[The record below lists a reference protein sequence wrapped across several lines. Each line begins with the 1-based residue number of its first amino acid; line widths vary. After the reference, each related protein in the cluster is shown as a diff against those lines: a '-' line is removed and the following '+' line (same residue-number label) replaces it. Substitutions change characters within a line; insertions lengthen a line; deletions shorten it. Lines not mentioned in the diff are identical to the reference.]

1 MQSYVY
7 VILLATVT
15 FIGCSQDTDLSE
27 MSKESLSGGP
37 YQTTGFKVGEVTSTE
52 AIIWARTT
60 RGAVRVSAESPMPE
74 FLYRNP
80 ENGELIE
87 GPDSL
92 VPNVGQ
98 WDPVFSYPPGAT
110 VETIEGAAPG
120 AKGQVRVRYRP
131 TNQSRWATTD
141 WEPVDP
147 ERDFTKQIR
156 LQDLQPGMH
165 YELEV
170 EARAPGVDA
179 VSSSLQGR
187 FKTAPRADD
196 PARIVF
202 ALSSCQ
208 EYITQDAP
216 SGGFKIYPSI
226 LEINPDFYINTGDI
240 IYYDRWAKNLE
251 LARWVWARMF
261 SLPTNFDFHRQISSY
276 FIKDDHDTWMNDAWP
291 GRDVKLMGDFTF
303 AEGQSTFLEQVPM
316 GGRTYRTY
324 RWGKDVQI
332 WMVEG
337 RDYRSPNTD
346 PDGPEKTI
354 WGAEQMAWFKD
365 TVEKSDA
372 TFKILVSPT
381 PIVGPDRDN
390 KFDNHANIGFQF
402 EGSLLRNFIA
412 QQDNM
417 IVITGDRHWQYVSI
431 DSQTG
436 LREYSIGPA
445 SNEHADGWR
454 NDDIRPEHQYLNVVG
469 GFMTVTSERLDA
481 TPRLILRHH
490 GVDGNIL
497 NEDTLVAT
505 IQSASK

>member
-1 MQSYVY
+1 MKSYRYIV
-7 VILLATVT
+7 LLAM
-15 FIGCSQDTDLSE
+15 FAFLGCSGKTDLSA
-27 MSKESLSGGP
+27 MSNEANPDGP
-37 YQTTGFKVGEVTSTE
+37 YQATGFKVGEVTSTE
-52 AIIWARTT
+52 AIIWTRTT
-60 RGAVRVSAESPMPE
+60 QSADRVSAESPMPV

-80 ENGELIE
+80 NTGELIE

-110 VETIEGAAPG
+110 VETIEGAVPG

-131 TNQSRWATTD
+131 INQPSWATTD
-141 WEPVDP
+141 WDSVDS
-147 ERDFTKQIR
+147 ERDFTKQIK
-156 LQDLQPGMH
+156 LSDLFPGTS
-165 YELEV
+165 YEIAV
-170 EARAPGVDA
+170 EARALGA
-179 VSSSLQGR
+179 ETVSSSLDGR
-187 FKTAPRADD
+187 FKTAPLADE

-208 EYITQDAP
+208 EYPRQDAP
-216 SGGFKIYPSI
+216 DGGFKIYPSI

-261 SLPTNFDFHRQISSY
+261 SLPTNFDFHRQMSSY
-276 FIKDDHDTWMNDAWP
+276 FMKDDHDTWMNDAWP

-303 AEGQSTFLEQVPM
+303 AEGQRTFLEQVPM
-316 GGRTYRTY
+316 EEQTYRTY

-354 WGAEQMAWFKD
+354 WGAEQIAWFKD
-365 TVEKSDA
+365 TVRNSDA

-381 PIVGPDRDN
+381 PMVGPDRDN
-390 KFDNHANIGFQF
+390 KFDSHANIGFQF
-402 EGSLLRNFIA
+402 EGSLLRDFIA

-417 IVITGDRHWQYVSI
+417 IVITGDRHWQYVSV

-505 IQSASK
+505 IQSTSD

>member
-1 MQSYVY
+1 M
-7 VILLATVT
+7 LAIVA
-15 FIGCSQDTDLSE
+15 FLGCSQNTELPT
-27 MSKESLSGGP
+27 MSKEAPPEGP
-37 YQTTGFKVGEVTSTE
+37 YQATGFKVGEVTSTE
-52 AIIWARTT
+52 AIIWTRTT
-60 RGAVRVSAESPMPE
+60 RAADRVSAESPMPE

-80 ENGELIE
+80 DTGELIE

-98 WDPVFSYPPGAT
+98 WDPVFNYPPGAT
-110 VETIEGAAPG
+110 IDTIEGAVPG
-120 AKGQVRVRYRP
+120 AAGQVRVRFRP
-131 TNQSRWATTD
+131 IHQSSWVSTG
-141 WEPVDP
+141 WETVDS
-147 ERDFTKQIR
+147 ERDFTKQIKLR
-156 LQDLQPGMH
+156 DLRPGTS
-165 YELEV
+165 YELAV
-170 EARAPGVDA
+170 EARELGADTVT
-179 VSSSLQGR
+179 SSLQGR

-196 PARIVF
+196 TARIVF

-303 AEGQSTFLEQVPM
+303 AEGQSTFLEQVPI

-354 WGAEQMAWFKD
+354 WGAEQIAWFKD

-390 KFDNHANIGFQF
+390 KFDSHANIGFQF

-445 SNEHADGWR
+445 SNEHAGGWR
-454 NDDIRPEHQYLNVVG
+454 NDDIRPEHRYLNVVG
-469 GFMTVTSERLDA
+469 GFMTVTAERLDA

-505 IQSASK
+505 IKSASK